1 MRHSLATSVVVL
13 FTLSAAATTSG
24 CSKPKSDSSAA
35 ATTPAATTTAPATD
49 TPPAAAPSAAPAA
62 TPVAPS
68 GKMAHCPSTV
78 TGAKTEVQ
86 DSPGGVSL
94 VVTAA
99 DEEATKEIRARAAF
113 LASAAK
119 NDANPIAHNGSGE
132 GGGIFGRCPV
142 VMRNTKVEVTDV
154 NGGSKLAVTP
164 RDAKEQ
170 DWIRHEARSRLSEIG
185 SPGSDGAGVG
195 KMAHCPNAVK
205 GATTSISDGAA
216 GAVAISVTAKDDRAV
231 KEIRERAKQIVLA
244 SHRTETGKITHDG
257 SGNGGGGFGRCPI
270 VLKDTSVSEKDAPGG
285 ALFTVTPKNAKDL
298 PSLKQEVRDRSSKF
312 D

>member
-1 MRHSLATSVVVL
+1 MRRLVSAGVIALVL
-13 FTLSAAATTSG
+13 GGALCA
-24 CSKPKSDSSAA
+24 CSKPKTDAAPAPGPTAVA
-35 ATTPAATTTAPATD
+35 ATPAPSA
-49 TPPAAAPSAAPAA
+49 TPPAAPPA
-62 TPVAPS
+62 VAPS

-78 TGAKTEVQ
+78 TGAKTDIQ
-86 DSPGGVSL
+86 DVPGGISL
-94 VVTAA
+94 VVTAS
-99 DEEATKEIRARAAF
+99 DDQATKEIRARSAF
-113 LASAAK
+113 LASSAQ
-119 NDANPIAHNGSGE
+119 NDVGSIGHNGSGE
-132 GGGIFGRCPV
+132 GGGVFGRCPV
-142 VMRNTKVEVTDV
+142 VMRNTKVEVTEV
-154 NGGSKLAVTP
+154 SGGSKLVVTP

-170 DWIRHEARSRLSEIG
+170 DWLRHESRARLGEIG

-205 GATTSISDGAA
+205 GATTSISDGA
-216 GAVAISVTAKDDRAV
+216 GAVAISVTAKDESAV

-244 SHRTETGKITHDG
+244 SQKTETGKITHDG

-298 PSLKQEVRDRSSKF
+298 PSLKQAVRDRSLKF

>member
-1 MRHSLATSVVVL
+1 MRRSIRTGVLALIV
-13 FTLSAAATTSG
+13 AASIGG
-24 CSKPKSDSSAA
+24 CTKPKSDAPASTAPVATAAARAPASASAA
-35 ATTPAATTTAPATD
+35 A
-49 TPPAAAPSAAPAA
+49 AAPV
-62 TPVAPS
+62 VAPS

-78 TGAKTEVQ
+78 TGAKTEIQ
-86 DSPGGVSL
+86 DVPGGIAL

-99 DEEATKEIRARAAF
+99 DEQATKEIRARASF
-113 LASAAK
+113 LASSAQ
-119 NDANPIAHNGSGE
+119 NDVTSTGHNGSGE

-142 VMRNTKVEVTDV
+142 VMRNTKVDVSEVS
-154 NGGSKLAVTP
+154 GGSKLVVTP

-170 DWIRHEARSRLSEIG
+170 DWVRRESRARLGEIG
-185 SPGSDGAGVG
+185 SPGSEGAGVG

-205 GATTSISDGAA
+205 GATTAISEGT
-216 GAVAISVTAKDDRAV
+216 GAVAISVTAKDESAV
-231 KEIRERAKQIVLA
+231 KEIRERGKQIVLA
-244 SHRTETGKITHDG
+244 SQKTESGKITHDG

-298 PSLKQEVRDRSSKF
+298 PALKQEVRERSTKF